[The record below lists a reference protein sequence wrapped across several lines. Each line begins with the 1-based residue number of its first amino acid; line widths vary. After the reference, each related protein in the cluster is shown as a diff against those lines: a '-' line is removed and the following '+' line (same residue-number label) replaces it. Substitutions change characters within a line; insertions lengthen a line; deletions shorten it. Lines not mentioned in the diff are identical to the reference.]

1 MAENF
6 KTKSQNDVS
15 EKEMPQDYYNRGM
28 EGFVS
33 KWGYAL
39 HSAANWRFFGLGMLV
54 TNVCL
59 IASVT
64 YFATRSTLVPY
75 IVEVDN
81 STGAVLS
88 TSKMITRSEANR
100 KEIEYFLWQLVKKTR
115 TLPKDMV
122 IYAANWK
129 EAYTFMDS
137 STANKMNDMA
147 VKEKHQEKLK
157 SGVTTM
163 LTLKSMTPLSGRDDT
178 YNVRWTE
185 THYDAQGDKQG
196 EYELA
201 GFFSVRQGALSED
214 TIYANPLG
222 LIVVD
227 FNMSQLV
234 Q

>member
-1 MAENF
+1 MENF
-6 KTKSQNDVS
+6 KVKSQNDTP
-15 EKEMPQDYYNRGM
+15 EKEMPENYWNRGI

-33 KWGYAL
+33 KWGYAV
-39 HSAANWRFFGLGMLV
+39 HSAANWRFFSLGMLV
-54 TNVCL
+54 TNLCL

-81 STGAVLS
+81 STGAVIS

-129 EAYTFMDS
+129 DAYSFLDGA
-137 STANKMNDMA
+137 TARKMNDMA
-147 VKEKHQEKLK
+147 IKEDHQGKLK
-157 SGVTTM
+157 AGTTTM
-163 LTLKSMTPLSGRDDT
+163 LSLKNMTPLSGRDDT
-178 YNVRWTE
+178 YNIRWTE
-185 THYDAQGDKQG
+185 THYNAQGNKMG
-196 EYELA
+196 EYELE
-201 GFFSVRQGALSED
+201 GFFSVRQGSLSED
-214 TIYANPLG
+214 TIYSNPLG
-222 LIVVD
+222 LVVVD